1 MYYMSNIH
9 LGKLRQLKTNIGTQ
23 GGLHYGIIS

>member
-9 LGKLRQLKTNIGTQ
+9 LGNLKLTNIGTQ
-23 GGLHYGIIS
+23 GGLHYGITS